1 MEAGHHFQRNA
12 LIAPEMARALHIKKS
27 ASNRLNTGAALL
39 VVITEEKRAMPV
51 AYQFS
56 SRRLG
61 ISAKSPSSR
70 RAENLE
76 KVALLDM

>member
-1 MEAGHHFQRNA
+1 M
-12 LIAPEMARALHIKKS
+12 KKK
-27 ASNRLNTGAALL
+27 NH
-39 VVITEEKRAMPV
+39 

-56 SRRLG
+56 SSRLG